1 MKDYLFINKN
11 GKQRPQSKEWSDIRA
26 EIMQLKTELNL
37 NDAEFRALSPY
48 EDNQGIEETIYQTFC
63 QFEDGKTPPT
73 WLWLSFKQEVYS
85 ADFLLDAPESYLPT
99 LIDPTETIWLGALSS
114 LQEKSKIWFYEG
126 QILPI
131 QKVLSEIQFFDEFYF
146 VSKKYEWLIC
156 INHHDTLIATG
167 GEMPK
172 RLKMLCESLRG

>member
-1 MKDYLFINKN
+1 MKDYPFINKK

-37 NDAEFRALSPY
+37 DDLEFRTLSPY
-48 EDNQGIEETIYQTFC
+48 EDHQGIEENIYQTFC
-63 QFEDGKTPPT
+63 QLEGRITRPT

-85 ADFLLDAPESYLPT
+85 TDLLPEAPESYLPT
-99 LIDPTETIWLGALSS
+99 LIDPTETIWLGALGSM
-114 LQEKSKIWFYEG
+114 QERSKIWFYEG

-131 QKVLSEIQFFDEFYF
+131 QKVLSGIQFFDEFYF

-167 GEMPK
+167 EEMPK
-172 RLKMLCESLRG
+172 RLKTLCESFRD

>member
-1 MKDYLFINKN
+1 MKDYPFINKN

-48 EDNQGIEETIYQTFC
+48 EDHQGIEETIYQTFC
-63 QFEDGKTPPT
+63 QFEDRRNRPT
-73 WLWLSFKQEVYS
+73 RLWLSFKQEVYS
-85 ADFLLDAPESYLPT
+85 ADFLLEASESYLHT
-99 LIDPTETIWLGALSS
+99 LIDPIETIWLGALGSM
-114 LQEKSKIWFYEG
+114 QEKSKIWFYEG

-167 GEMPK
+167 GEMPE
-172 RLKMLCESLRG
+172 RLKMLCESLRD

>member
-1 MKDYLFINKN
+1 MKDYPFINKN

-37 NDAEFRALSPY
+37 NDAEFRALSAY
-48 EDNQGIEETIYQTFC
+48 EDHQGIEETIYQTFC
-63 QFEDGKTPPT
+63 QFEDRRSRPT

-85 ADFLLDAPESYLPT
+85 TDFLPEVPESYLHT
-99 LIDPTETIWLGALSS
+99 LIDPTETIWLGALDSM
-114 LQEKSKIWFYEG
+114 QERSKIWFYEG

-131 QKVLSEIQFFDEFYF
+131 QKILFETQFFDEFYL

-172 RLKMLCESLRG
+172 RLKTLCGSLRG